1 MSDLQIGNLNKL
13 IIHVVGNKN
22 NMEGV
27 ELSSAESDFE
37 STENILQ
44 NMIESNFKTDELF
57 QFYFEPTIDLNPVFT
72 FVKSIFDDADNFME
86 QSINCSNYLYDKS
99 NHPKIKSGEVYFL
112 LLKNCVIENEK
123 ADAVCIIKS
132 ENKESF
138 LKVIANNKGFK
149 MDADTGVATHKI
161 DKGCLIFNTHKN
173 TGYKILITDNTSRG
187 ADAQYWRD
195 DFLNVRPIKNE
206 YLQTN
211 QFLGIAKN
219 YVTKQLAEEF
229 EVSKAD
235 QIDLLNRSVSYF
247 KTHEAFD
254 KDDFE
259 KEVFQNND
267 IIKSFRN
274 FDDTYRQNNDIEI
287 ENNFEISSQ
296 AVKKQARVF
305 KSVLKLDKNF
315 HIYIHGNRELI
326 EQGVEKDGRRF
337 YKIYFNEEN

>member
-1 MSDLQIGNLNKL
+1 MSNLQIGSLNKL
-13 IIHVVGNKN
+13 MIHFVGNKN
-22 NMEGV
+22 NVEGV
-27 ELSSAESDFE
+27 NLSSIESDFE
-37 STENILQ
+37 TTETILQ
-44 NMIESNFKTDELF
+44 QMVEANFKTDELF
-57 QFYFEPTIDLNPVFT
+57 QFYFEPNLALNPVFT
-72 FVKSIFDDADNFME
+72 FVKSIFNDADNFIE
-86 QSINCSNYLYDKS
+86 QTINCTNYLYDKS

-112 LLKNCVIENEK
+112 LLKNCVLENEK
-123 ADAVCIIKS
+123 ADAICIIKT

-138 LKVIANNKGFK
+138 LKVIANKNGFK
-149 MDADTGVATHKI
+149 INADLGVATHKI
-161 DKGCLIFNTHKN
+161 DKGCLIFNTQSD

-187 ADAQYWRD
+187 ADAQYFKD
-195 DFLNVRPIKNE
+195 DFLSVQPIKND

-219 YVTKQLAEEF
+219 YVTQQLAEEF

-235 QIDLLNRSVSYF
+235 QIDLLNRSVQYF
-247 KTHEAFD
+247 KTHDEFD

-259 KEVFQNND
+259 NEVFQNND
-267 IIKSFRN
+267 IIKSFQN
-274 FDDTYRQNNDIEI
+274 FDNSYRQNNDIEI
-287 ENNFEISSQ
+287 ENKFEISNQ

-315 HIYIHGNRELI
+315 HIYIHGNRDLI